1 MSNSKHLKSNL
12 LLTLKTIYIMKKVF
26 LTAMIFSFGMLFS
39 QQDIVKTDFI
49 KTVEEGKI
57 KVLEN
62 DKWTYRNVKVITLKE
77 APVRFDKKDR
87 YKLNQDRIDTPIE
100 VTKIIMTDFDK
111 DEYFDHAYMVNYEL
125 DKETSLLA
133 KKKANP
139 DMILMDTTT
148 LNNLDN
154 LTGEVRLNEN
164 RDFKITAIDDNNEE
178 FEFILTT
185 TD

>member
-1 MSNSKHLKSNL
+1 
-12 LLTLKTIYIMKKVF
+12 
-26 LTAMIFSFGMLFS
+26 
-39 QQDIVKTDFI
+39 
-49 KTVEEGKI
+49 
-57 KVLEN
+57 
-62 DKWTYRNVKVITLKE
+62 
-77 APVRFDKKDR
+77 
-87 YKLNQDRIDTPIE
+87 
-100 VTKIIMTDFDK
+100 MTDFDK